1 MKKLQFYF
9 CPLECECV
17 KQRERERERE
27 RESLFKTCSLTEA
40 RNIKAKTD
48 YKVTVAAR
56 HQSRCG
62 KHLNAGIPRV
72 RACNQRKT
80 REKRN
85 WHARAPVITSS
96 FCGC

>member
-1 MKKLQFYF
+1 MKKLQFCF

-27 RESLFKTCSLTEA
+27 SLFKTRSLTEA

-62 KHLNAGIPRV
+62 KHQDAGIPRV

-80 REKRN
+80 QEKRN
-85 WHARAPVITSS
+85 
-96 FCGC
+96 